1 MVNEK
6 SLQNLHPFSVTRQ
19 PINRAK
25 VKGAYLTSFLKRCLK
40 KKISFEDPETQKIIK
55 GRVRDALVWRYI
67 LNGTQGDN
75 QAIEGIFDRIDGK
88 TIQKLIGEGFSGDT
102 KIIVV
107 YPEGYKPKEQIADN
121 TQTISSRLSE

>member
-6 SLQNLHPFSVTRQ
+6 SLQNLHPFSSTRQ
-19 PINRAK
+19 PTNRAK
-25 VKGAYLTSFLKRCLK
+25 QKGVYLTSFLKRCLK

-88 TIQKLIGEGFSGDT
+88 VAQKLLGEGFNT
-102 KIIVV
+102 ENKIINIILN
-107 YPEGYKPKEQIADN
+107 GKPDTSLIERLRHN
-121 TQTISSRLSE
+121 TEAVSK